1 MSFDQF
7 SFDDKTGVS
16 VDSFSTQ
23 SSLQHMSR
31 RCIMNL
37 SIKATRIVGLAST
50 SLFCTASTCASVPF
64 HRSVHMVLLDMIVP
78 DLYIL

>member
-7 SFDDKTGVS
+7 SFDAKIGVNG
-16 VDSFSTQ
+16 DSYPAQ

-37 SIKATRIVGLAST
+37 SIKAVRIVGLASGG
-50 SLFCTASTCASVPF
+50 LFCTACVSALNNGVEVEGSTPLF
-64 HRSVHMVLLDMIVP
+64 LL
-78 DLYIL
+78 LLS